1 MLSFLQERLGRSPT
15 KPQKKMTRQE
25 TIVSAFNRINGR
37 NSSKEASTTPSL
49 TTATSMTDSSSEL
62 TDSSAKKDTCTRTST
77 RPRNS
82 VGSYNENVLS
92 GQLSRLS
99 RKQGSEKQ
107 SNATRDG
114 IIVHDEENFSQE
126 RLLQEGMQALD
137 EDWDL
142 GAMPGDNLS
151 VSIKEEGGIQR
162 RRSMRL
168 DILDNASSVMAKT
181 TSVLG
186 KRGRETAEAGME
198 KLHSLTGANKRS
210 SLRPRQA
217 ETLIAEGRSAKR
229 ARFSEVSK
237 REELSPESLSQQK
250 CAKKPLKLWLSQGL
264 YVGQHPEFDPRLTE
278 TKNKMKK
285 SSTRPSQSSRNGAM
299 PLPMFAG
306 ERTLEKGRD
315 FKLPFDVFSPLP
327 PGQPKPDEWKK
338 THKSM
343 PQPYLPITIY

>member
-49 TTATSMTDSSSEL
+49 TTATSMTDSSGEL
-62 TDSSAKKDTCTRTST
+62 TDSSAKKDTCTRSST

-82 VGSYNENVLS
+82 IESYNENALS

-99 RKQGSEKQ
+99 RKQGSQKK
-107 SNATRDG
+107 SNVTQNG
-114 IIVHDEENFSQE
+114 IIVDDGENYSQE

-142 GAMPGDNLS
+142 GAMPGDALS
-151 VSIKEEGGIQR
+151 VPIKEEGGVQR

-168 DILDNASSVMAKT
+168 DILDNASSAMAKT
-181 TSVLG
+181 TSALG
-186 KRGRETAEAGME
+186 KRGRETVEAGME
-198 KLHSLTGANKRS
+198 KLHSLTGGNKRS

-217 ETLIAEGRSAKR
+217 ETPIAEGRSAKR

-237 REELSPESLSQQK
+237 REEHSPEPLSNRK
-250 CAKKPLKLWLSQGL
+250 SARKPLKLWLSQGL
-264 YVGQHPEFDPRLTE
+264 YVGQHPEFDARLTE
-278 TKNKMKK
+278 TRNKMKK
-285 SSTRPSQSSRNGAM
+285 SSTRPSQSSRNEAM

-343 PQPYLPITIY
+343 PQPSFPTMIY

>member
-1 MLSFLQERLGRSPT
+1 MLSFLQERLVRSPP
-15 KPQKKMTRQE
+15 KPQKNMTRQE

-62 TDSSAKKDTCTRTST
+62 TDSSAKKDICTRTSKRSRT
-77 RPRNS
+77 S
-82 VGSYNENVLS
+82 IGSYNENVLS

-99 RKQGSEKQ
+99 RKQGSET
-107 SNATRDG
+107 SNANQQGLIVRDE
-114 IIVHDEENFSQE
+114 DNYTQE
-126 RLLQEGMQALD
+126 RLLQEGVQALD

-142 GAMPGDNLS
+142 GAMPGENLNLP
-151 VSIKEEGGIQR
+151 IKEEGGVQR
-162 RRSMRL
+162 RRSTRL
-168 DILDNASSVMAKT
+168 DMLENASSVMAKT
-181 TSVLG
+181 TGVLG
-186 KRGRETAEAGME
+186 KRGRETMEAGME
-198 KLHSLTGANKRS
+198 KLHSLTGANKRL

-217 ETLIAEGRSAKR
+217 EKAIAEGRAAKR

-237 REELSPESLSQQK
+237 REEPSPEPLSNRK
-250 CAKKPLKLWLSQGL
+250 SVKKPLKLWLSQGL

-285 SSTRPSQSSRNGAM
+285 PSTKANQSSRNQAM

-343 PQPYLPITIY
+343 PQPPFS

>member
-77 RPRNS
+77 RSRNS

-99 RKQGSEKQ
+99 RKQGSEKE
-107 SNATRDG
+107 SNATRNG
-114 IIVHDEENFSQE
+114 TIVHDEENYSQE
-126 RLLQEGMQALD
+126 RLLQEGVQALD

-151 VSIKEEGGIQR
+151 VPIKEEGGVQR

-168 DILDNASSVMAKT
+168 DILDNASSVMVKT

-186 KRGRETAEAGME
+186 KRGRETVEAGME

-229 ARFSEVSK
+229 ARFSEASK
-237 REELSPESLSQQK
+237 KEELSPEPLSKRK

-343 PQPYLPITIY
+343 PQPSFPITIY

>member
-1 MLSFLQERLGRSPT
+1 
-15 KPQKKMTRQE
+15 MTRQE

-62 TDSSAKKDTCTRTST
+62 TDSSAKKDVCTRTST
-77 RPRNS
+77 RSRTS

-99 RKQGSEKQ
+99 RKQGSEKH
-107 SNATRDG
+107 SNERRKG
-114 IIVHDEENFSQE
+114 IIVRDEDNDTQE

-142 GAMPGDNLS
+142 GAMPGENLNLP
-151 VSIKEEGGIQR
+151 IKEEGGVQR
-162 RRSMRL
+162 RRSTRL
-168 DILDNASSVMAKT
+168 DEVDNESSVMAKT
-181 TSVLG
+181 TGVLG
-186 KRGRETAEAGME
+186 KRGRETVEAGME
-198 KLHSLTGANKRS
+198 KFHSLTGANKKSR
-210 SLRPRQA
+210 LRPRQA
-217 ETLIAEGRSAKR
+217 EKTIAEGRSAKR

-237 REELSPESLSQQK
+237 REEPSPEPLSNRK
-250 CAKKPLKLWLSQGL
+250 SVKKPLKLWLAQGL

-285 SSTRPSQSSRNGAM
+285 PSTKPNQSSRNRAM

-343 PQPYLPITIY
+343 PQPPFP

>member
-15 KPQKKMTRQE
+15 KPQKNMTRQE
-25 TIVSAFNRINGR
+25 TIVSAFSRINGR
-37 NSSKEASTTPSL
+37 NSSKQASTTPSL
-49 TTATSMTDSSSEL
+49 TTATSITDSSSEL
-62 TDSSAKKDTCTRTST
+62 TDSSAKKNVYVRTST
-77 RPRNS
+77 RSRTS

-92 GQLSRLS
+92 GQLSRSS
-99 RKQGSEKQ
+99 RKQGGEKK
-107 SNATRDG
+107 SNANQNG
-114 IIVHDEENFSQE
+114 IIVQDGNNCSQE

-142 GAMPGDNLS
+142 GAMPGENLNLP
-151 VSIKEEGGIQR
+151 IKEEGGVQR
-162 RRSMRL
+162 RHSTRL
-168 DILDNASSVMAKT
+168 DILDNASNVMAKT
-181 TSVLG
+181 TGVLG
-186 KRGRETAEAGME
+186 KRGRETVEAGME

-217 ETLIAEGRSAKR
+217 ETLVAEGRSAKR

-237 REELSPESLSQQK
+237 RKEPSPEPLSNRNS
-250 CAKKPLKLWLSQGL
+250 AKKPLKLWLSQGL

-285 SSTRPSQSSRNGAM
+285 SSTKPSQSSRNRAM

-343 PQPYLPITIY
+343 AQPASSITIY

>member
-1 MLSFLQERLGRSPT
+1 
-15 KPQKKMTRQE
+15 MTRQE

-77 RPRNS
+77 RSRNS

-107 SNATRDG
+107 SNATPNE
-114 IIVHDEENFSQE
+114 IIVHDEENYSQE

-151 VSIKEEGGIQR
+151 VPIKEEGGVQR

-186 KRGRETAEAGME
+186 KRGRETVEAGME

-217 ETLIAEGRSAKR
+217 EIPIAEGRSAKR
-229 ARFSEVSK
+229 ARFSEASK
-237 REELSPESLSQQK
+237 KEELSPEPLSKRK

-285 SSTRPSQSSRNGAM
+285 SLTRPSQSSRNGAM

-343 PQPYLPITIY
+343 PQPSFPITIY